1 MTKNSCR
8 IFGDLKPL
16 IGRSNFLECRGS
28 RQSRCSMSKST
39 AISKGYGLDE
49 FVSPLYMHSEAIVG
63 QHVAEMKARQ
73 SVGAAISRGP
83 PEHAF

>member
-1 MTKNSCR
+1 MTKNSCK
-8 IFGDLKPL
+8 IFGHLKPL
-16 IGRSNFLECRGS
+16 IERSNFSECRGS
-28 RQSRCSMSKST
+28 RQSRPSMSKST
-39 AISKGYGLDE
+39 AITKGYKLDE
-49 FVSPLYMHSEAIVG
+49 FGDAFYMHSEAIVG